1 MIYFMKS
8 LNALFLAG
16 FMAAITA
23 PASLLAASGGGAKVT
38 YPSFDEDSH
47 IHGPKIKA
55 SDLKGKVVFFE
66 YWGINC
72 PPCIASMPHLQEL
85 QDKYQSKGFTVVGSH
100 RQGNSPKI
108 KPFLEGKKI
117 TFPVYQGLDIPAA
130 SCPGGLPHA
139 VLIGANGKVVA
150 KGYPSE
156 LYDLVKKEVLKAEKG
171 YPILE
176 GVELDKYKSLAKT
189 VVSNG
194 SNIESKIT
202 PLRKKTDDEEAQ
214 AVCAAF
220 DEWLGEAKDMVQ
232 AQIQSNPLE
241 AVTAI
246 IRLKTAVPS
255 VKEFDEPLATLKAN
269 RDLPKLADINKKISA
284 LEQRKAKGRKVTES
298 DVKSLAQA
306 VDKLTESEN
315 EATQTVAANL
325 KKALSSLAVP
335 AEDK

>member
-1 MIYFMKS
+1 MKTFT
-8 LNALFLAG
+8 ALLLSG
-16 FMAAITA
+16 SIAAMTA
-23 PASLLAASGGGAKVT
+23 PAFIQAADNGAGAKVT
-38 YPSFDEDSH
+38 YPSFDDSSH
-47 IHGPKIKA
+47 LHGPKIKA

-85 QDKYQSKGFTVVGSH
+85 QDKFQSKGFTVVGSH
-100 RQGNSPKI
+100 RQGPSPRI
-108 KPFLEGKKI
+108 KQFLEEKKI

-150 KGYPSE
+150 KGHPTQ
-156 LYDLVKKEVLKAEKG
+156 LYDLVKKEVMKAERG
-171 YPILE
+171 LPILE

-214 AVCAAF
+214 AVCGAF
-220 DEWLGEAKDMVQ
+220 DEWLGDAKDMVQ

-246 IRLKTAVPS
+246 TRLKTAVPS

-269 RDLPKLADINKKISA
+269 KDLPKLADLNKKISA
-284 LEQRKAKGRKVTES
+284 LEQRKAKGRKVSES
-298 DVKSLAQA
+298 DLKSLTQA
-306 VDKLTESEN
+306 VDKFAESDN
-315 EATQTVAANL
+315 EATQTVAGNL
-325 KKALSSLAVP
+325 KKSLSSLAVQESP
-335 AEDK
+335 EDK

>member
-1 MIYFMKS
+1 MKI
-8 LNALFLAG
+8 LTTLLLAG
-16 FMAAITA
+16 TLIAVTA
-23 PASLLAASGGGAKVT
+23 PASVHAAPGGGGAKIT
-38 YPSFDEDSH
+38 YPSFNEGSH
-47 IHGPKIKA
+47 MHGPKIKA

-85 QDKYQSKGFTVVGSH
+85 QNKYQSKGFTVVGSH
-100 RQGNSPKI
+100 MQGQSAKI
-108 KPFLEGKKI
+108 KPFLEEKKI
-117 TFPVYQGLDIPAA
+117 TFPIYQGVNIPTA

-220 DEWLGEAKDMVQ
+220 DEWLGEAVDTVQ

-246 IRLKTAVPS
+246 MRLKKAVPS
-255 VKEFDEPLATLKAN
+255 VKEFDESLAVLKAN
-269 RDLPKLADINKKISA
+269 KDLAKLADINKKISA
-284 LEQRKAKGRKVTES
+284 LEQRKAKGRKITES
-298 DVKSLAQA
+298 DVKTLTQA
-306 VDKLTESEN
+306 VDKFTESEN

-325 KKALSSLAVP
+325 KTALSSLTVP
-335 AEDK
+335 LQQD